1 MNLRESHKPATT
13 KSEHPMVQIGDAV
26 VIEEWNL
33 LKPGWWLSKMEWVI
47 KGHDN
52 QVKGAHACKGSQNK
66 CRGTKT
72 SE

>member
-1 MNLRESHKPATT
+1 
-13 KSEHPMVQIGDAV
+13 MVQIGDIV

-33 LKPGWWLSKMEWVI
+33 LKPGWWLSKMEWLI

-66 CRGTKT
+66 CSGTKT